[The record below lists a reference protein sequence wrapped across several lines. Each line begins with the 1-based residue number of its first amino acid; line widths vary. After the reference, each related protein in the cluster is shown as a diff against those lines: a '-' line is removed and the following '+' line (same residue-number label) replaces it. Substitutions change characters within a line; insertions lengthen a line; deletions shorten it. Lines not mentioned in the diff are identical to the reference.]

1 MKKIEKI
8 LLLVLV
14 TFLPCF
20 QTTLMAD
27 EPEEIPIKKG
37 TVFVPN
43 SSPKSIPSSNT
54 KEYEPYD
61 LSLTLDKRFLFK
73 NGKFAPFTLHDL
85 IQINYSY
92 HYECYSISELSDE
105 YGISFDVIKRILSRY
120 QKGDFDKFINDEY
133 FKDMNEGELKNHYS
147 RFEDFLKGKSAD
159 FTSLT
164 MKGYSIAKSCEIS
177 NLDIDEV
184 ESWLLKGEKGLKPYD
199 IFYDAFLES
208 KEQLLDEKAPF
219 LIENIESGHS
229 LAKASQMADLSINEV
244 KMWIEKGHGKIE
256 PYADFYKDYSNALK
270 AVNKK
275 RIENFLKLIKEGRE
289 LNVAAIQSGLDVGD
303 VKNWIKKGKE
313 DLSPYNQFYKEY
325 VRSRQDHIKDKL
337 NLFLLKT
344 EEGKAINQ
352 SAFEAGLDDEDV
364 RTWLKYGEEGKEPY
378 IEFYQDY
385 KEALDK

>member
-1 MKKIEKI
+1 MRE
-8 LLLVLV
+8 
-14 TFLPCF
+14 LP
-20 QTTLMAD
+20 
-27 EPEEIPIKKG
+27 
-37 TVFVPN
+37 
-43 SSPKSIPSSNT
+43 NT

-133 FKDMNEGELKNHYS
+133 FKDLNEGELKNHYS

-208 KEQLLDEKAPF
+208 KEQLLDEKAPL

-229 LAKASQMADLSINEV
+229 LAKASQMADLS
-244 KMWIEKGHGKIE
+244 E

>member
-1 MKKIEKI
+1 MRE
-8 LLLVLV
+8 
-14 TFLPCF
+14 LP
-20 QTTLMAD
+20 
-27 EPEEIPIKKG
+27 
-37 TVFVPN
+37 
-43 SSPKSIPSSNT
+43 NT

-133 FKDMNEGELKNHYS
+133 FKDLNEGELKNHYS

-199 IFYDAFLES
+199 IFYDAFLI
-208 KEQLLDEKAPF
+208 DEDH
-219 LIENIESGHS
+219 LC
-229 LAKASQMADLSINEV
+229 MV
-244 KMWIEKGHGKIE
+244 
-256 PYADFYKDYSNALK
+256 
-270 AVNKK
+270 
-275 RIENFLKLIKEGRE
+275 
-289 LNVAAIQSGLDVGD
+289 VGD
-303 VKNWIKKGKE
+303 VSGKGI
-313 DLSPYNQFYKEY
+313 PAA
-325 VRSRQDHIKDKL
+325 
-337 NLFLLKT
+337 LFMAKYLLMK
-344 EEGKAINQ
+344 
-352 SAFEAGLDDEDV
+352 
-364 RTWLKYGEEGKEPY
+364 
-378 IEFYQDY
+378 
-385 KEALDK
+385 

>member
-1 MKKIEKI
+1 MRE
-8 LLLVLV
+8 
-14 TFLPCF
+14 LP
-20 QTTLMAD
+20 
-27 EPEEIPIKKG
+27 
-37 TVFVPN
+37 
-43 SSPKSIPSSNT
+43 NT

-133 FKDMNEGELKNHYS
+133 FKDLNEGELKNHYS

-208 KEQLLDEKAPF
+208 KEQLLDEKAPL

-244 KMWIEKGHGKIE
+244 KMWIEKGH
-256 PYADFYKDYSNALK
+256 
-270 AVNKK
+270 
-275 RIENFLKLIKEGRE
+275 KEGRE

>member
-1 MKKIEKI
+1 MRE
-8 LLLVLV
+8 
-14 TFLPCF
+14 LP
-20 QTTLMAD
+20 
-27 EPEEIPIKKG
+27 
-37 TVFVPN
+37 
-43 SSPKSIPSSNT
+43 NT

-133 FKDMNEGELKNHYS
+133 FKDLNEGELKNHYS

-177 NLDIDEV
+177 NLDIEEV

-208 KEQLLDEKAPF
+208 KEQLLDEKAPL

-256 PYADFYKDYSNALK
+256 PYADFYKDKQEDPEYVSLSIGLDTDEIL
-270 AVNKK
+270 AVAPIF
-275 RIENFLKLIKEGRE
+275 RCFLKPFCMASGTDALMSNVLVSSCMSRYETMDRSENVDKGDFHASVTLSYMFNGKIPRDESIYHFIHISLLAQALLVLGDCPENSNIFKKVSKLLDTKE
-289 LNVAAIQSGLDVGD
+289 
-303 VKNWIKKGKE
+303 KNK
-313 DLSPYNQFYKEY
+313 
-325 VRSRQDHIKDKL
+325 
-337 NLFLLKT
+337 
-344 EEGKAINQ
+344 
-352 SAFEAGLDDEDV
+352 
-364 RTWLKYGEEGKEPY
+364 
-378 IEFYQDY
+378 
-385 KEALDK
+385 

>member
-1 MKKIEKI
+1 M
-8 LLLVLV
+8 
-14 TFLPCF
+14 
-20 QTTLMAD
+20 
-27 EPEEIPIKKG
+27 
-37 TVFVPN
+37 
-43 SSPKSIPSSNT
+43 
-54 KEYEPYD
+54 
-61 LSLTLDKRFLFK
+61 
-73 NGKFAPFTLHDL
+73 
-85 IQINYSY
+85 
-92 HYECYSISELSDE
+92 
-105 YGISFDVIKRILSRY
+105 
-120 QKGDFDKFINDEY
+120 
-133 FKDMNEGELKNHYS
+133 
-147 RFEDFLKGKSAD
+147 
-159 FTSLT
+159 
-164 MKGYSIAKSCEIS
+164 
-177 NLDIDEV
+177 
-184 ESWLLKGEKGLKPYD
+184 KPYD

-208 KEQLLDEKAPF
+208 KEQLLDEKAPL

-303 VKNWIKKGKE
+303 VKNWVKKGKE

>member
-1 MKKIEKI
+1 MRE
-8 LLLVLV
+8 
-14 TFLPCF
+14 LP
-20 QTTLMAD
+20 
-27 EPEEIPIKKG
+27 
-37 TVFVPN
+37 
-43 SSPKSIPSSNT
+43 NT

-133 FKDMNEGELKNHYS
+133 FKDLNEGELKNHYS

-208 KEQLLDEKAPF
+208 KEQLLDEKAPL

-229 LAKASQMADLSINEV
+229 LAKA
-244 KMWIEKGHGKIE
+244 E

>member
-1 MKKIEKI
+1 MRE
-8 LLLVLV
+8 
-14 TFLPCF
+14 LP
-20 QTTLMAD
+20 
-27 EPEEIPIKKG
+27 
-37 TVFVPN
+37 
-43 SSPKSIPSSNT
+43 NT

-133 FKDMNEGELKNHYS
+133 FKDLNEGELKNHYS

-208 KEQLLDEKAPF
+208 KEQLLDEKAPL

-229 LAKASQMADLSINEV
+229 LAKASQMAD
-244 KMWIEKGHGKIE
+244 
-256 PYADFYKDYSNALK
+256 FALK

>member
-1 MKKIEKI
+1 MRE
-8 LLLVLV
+8 
-14 TFLPCF
+14 LP
-20 QTTLMAD
+20 
-27 EPEEIPIKKG
+27 
-37 TVFVPN
+37 
-43 SSPKSIPSSNT
+43 NT

-133 FKDMNEGELKNHYS
+133 FKDLNEGELKNHYS

-256 PYADFYKDYSNALK
+256 PYVDFYKDYSNALK

>member
-1 MKKIEKI
+1 MRE
-8 LLLVLV
+8 
-14 TFLPCF
+14 LP
-20 QTTLMAD
+20 
-27 EPEEIPIKKG
+27 
-37 TVFVPN
+37 
-43 SSPKSIPSSNT
+43 NT

-133 FKDMNEGELKNHYS
+133 FKDLNEGELKNHYS

-208 KEQLLDEKAPF
+208 TRPSCIVFDYEHLHPWAVLA
-219 LIENIESGHS
+219 LIARRRG
-229 LAKASQMADLSINEV
+229 V
-244 KMWIEKGHGKIE
+244 KT
-256 PYADFYKDYSNALK
+256 
-270 AVNKK
+270 
-275 RIENFLKLIKEGRE
+275 
-289 LNVAAIQSGLDVGD
+289 
-303 VKNWIKKGKE
+303 
-313 DLSPYNQFYKEY
+313 
-325 VRSRQDHIKDKL
+325 L
-337 NLFLLKT
+337 NLMHAEIYSRYAWAPLLSSEIAVWGELQRK
-344 EEGKAINQ
+344 
-352 SAFEAGLDDEDV
+352 SL
-364 RTWLKYGEEGKEPY
+364 LSYGVLPEQYYSEYAHHK
-378 IEFYQDY
+378 
-385 KEALDK
+385 

>member
-1 MKKIEKI
+1 MRE
-8 LLLVLV
+8 
-14 TFLPCF
+14 LP
-20 QTTLMAD
+20 
-27 EPEEIPIKKG
+27 
-37 TVFVPN
+37 
-43 SSPKSIPSSNT
+43 NT

-133 FKDMNEGELKNHYS
+133 FKDLNEGELKNHYS

-208 KEQLLDEKAPF
+208 KEQLLDEKAPL

-229 LAKASQMADLSINEV
+229 LAKASQMAD
-244 KMWIEKGHGKIE
+244 E

>member
-1 MKKIEKI
+1 MRE
-8 LLLVLV
+8 
-14 TFLPCF
+14 LP
-20 QTTLMAD
+20 
-27 EPEEIPIKKG
+27 
-37 TVFVPN
+37 
-43 SSPKSIPSSNT
+43 NT

-133 FKDMNEGELKNHYS
+133 FKDLNEGELKNHYS

-208 KEQLLDEKAPF
+208 KEQLLDEKAPL

-244 KMWIEKGHGKIE
+244 KMWIEKGH
-256 PYADFYKDYSNALK
+256 
-270 AVNKK
+270 
-275 RIENFLKLIKEGRE
+275 FLKLIKEGRE

-303 VKNWIKKGKE
+303 VKDWIKKGKE